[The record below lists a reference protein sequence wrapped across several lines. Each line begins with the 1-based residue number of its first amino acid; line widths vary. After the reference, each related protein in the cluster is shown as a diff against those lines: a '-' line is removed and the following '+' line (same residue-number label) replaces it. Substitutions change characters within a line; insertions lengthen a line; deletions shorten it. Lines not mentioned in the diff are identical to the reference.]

1 MNHALKNRKNRTV
14 SRSKA
19 SFASNDYFHFSG
31 LIIYLNCERMEESP
45 QLHLIIACFV

>member
-1 MNHALKNRKNRTV
+1 MHSRIERTGQSPEV
-14 SRSKA
+14 RPVLHLMII
-19 SFASNDYFHFSG
+19 FYFSG